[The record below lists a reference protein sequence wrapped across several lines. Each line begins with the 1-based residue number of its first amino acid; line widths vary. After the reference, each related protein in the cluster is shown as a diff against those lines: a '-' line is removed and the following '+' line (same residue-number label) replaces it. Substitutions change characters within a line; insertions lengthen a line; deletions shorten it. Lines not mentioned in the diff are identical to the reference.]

1 MYMGQELIWSREPSG
16 SSTLTLSL
24 RDDVVATLSWENW
37 SSAIA
42 IVGTKSWSFNQT
54 GIWRPQY
61 AVIEGFLDTPV
72 AFFKHQLRGDYGTL
86 TWNTGRS
93 VGFKRIYQGM
103 TESQWSW
110 FTPDGPLLLFNN
122 FPHLVAAVHQD
133 QIFPSS

>member
-1 MYMGQELIWSREPSG
+1 MYMGQELIWSREPSE
-16 SSTLTLSL
+16 SSTFTLSL

-72 AFFKHQLRGDYGTL
+72 AFFKHQLRGQHPVRLKFQLLPNHDP
-86 TWNTGRS
+86 
-93 VGFKRIYQGM
+93 
-103 TESQWSW
+103 SQLHKAGNIGGV
-110 FTPDGPLLLFNN
+110 TPLLMITV
-122 FPHLVAAVHQD
+122 FP
-133 QIFPSS
+133 